1 MAVRTCA
8 PFRKG
13 SGAPEHRPTP
23 RHMVRSR
30 IRQVRTGN
38 RKPFLKRFRFRFQVQ
53 VQEMDHP
60 VLSCNNR
67 YKNRRSHTAVI
78 LALVRW
84 NGTDSGK
91 RCKKVQTKC
100 SKRFQVDQKGADR
113 CKGCTKRFKQVQ
125 KDSGSGANHVFQV
138 QVHRRTGRVRGQPWY
153 QLHRCKRTLN
163 SLKGS
168 VKGP

>member
-1 MAVRTCA
+1 MIIAVRTCA

-38 RKPFLKRFRFRFQVQ
+38 RKPFLKGFRFRFQVQ

-60 VLSCNNR
+60 VLICNNG

-91 RCKKVQTKC
+91 RCTRCKQNVQKGFRCTKKVQT
-100 SKRFQVDQKGADR
+100 GARSVRRGAKR
-113 CKGCTKRFKQVQ
+113 CKKV
-125 KDSGSGANHVFQV
+125 QV
-138 QVHRRTGRVRGQPWY
+138 QVQIRLKRFRCTGAPAGSA
-153 QLHRCKRTLN
+153 N
-163 SLKGS
+163 SHEAYHAM
-168 VKGP
+168 P